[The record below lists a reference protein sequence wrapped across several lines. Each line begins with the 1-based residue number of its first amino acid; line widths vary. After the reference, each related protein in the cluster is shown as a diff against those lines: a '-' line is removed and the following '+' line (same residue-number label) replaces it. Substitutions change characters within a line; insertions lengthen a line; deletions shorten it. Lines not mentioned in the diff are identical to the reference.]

1 MAITHKKIAE
11 IAGVSQATVS
21 KALSDN
27 SEINP
32 ETAAYIRKIA
42 SELGYFREKSDRRRK
57 SSGYLYPHVALLVP
71 EIVSWFYAEMVTQIH
86 EEIHRRGGLAQ
97 IYVVDFDE
105 AKFNIL
111 IDQIN
116 REHLADCIISYPDYI
131 YPRNCEIPILYM
143 SQTADTSGKSLCIF
157 RDTLAGIQEA
167 VRHLKGL
174 GHTAIGF
181 LGERNTK
188 IKLEN
193 FCIAMKAV
201 GLTVDDDFIYTSP
214 YRFEQI
220 GHDGVRTL
228 HFRGTMP
235 TALVTAY
242 DEVAFGAISELRLLG
257 YRVPEDVS
265 VIGCNDIPYASY
277 SDPPLTTIS
286 TRDEEMA
293 RIGIG
298 LLLRKLE
305 EPDFVTPP
313 ISLPTGLVI
322 RATTTAAP
330 SSVGHTP

>member
-21 KALSDN
+21 KALADS

-42 SELGYFREKSDRRRK
+42 SELGYFREKCDRRRK
-57 SSGYLYPHVALLVP
+57 SSSYLYPHVALLVP

-116 REHLADCIISYPDYI
+116 REHLADCIISYPDYT
-131 YPRNCEIPILYM
+131 YSRNSEIPILYM
-143 SQTADTSGKSLCIF
+143 SRTSDTSNKSLRIF
-157 RDTLAGIQEA
+157 QDTSAGILEA

-174 GHTAIGF
+174 GHTSIGF

-188 IKLEN
+188 IKLDS
-193 FCIAMKAV
+193 FCTAMKAG
-201 GLTVDDDFIYTSP
+201 GLTVDEDFIYTSA

-235 TALVTAY
+235 TALIAAY
-242 DEVAFGAISELRLLG
+242 DEVAFGAISELHMLG

-277 SDPPLTTIS
+277 SDPPLTTIT
-286 TRDEEMA
+286 TRNEEMA

-305 EPDFVTPP
+305 EPDFDAPP
-313 ISLPTGLVI
+313 VNLPTSLVI
-322 RATTTAAP
+322 RASTAKA
-330 SSVGHTP
+330 SRTP